1 MNLLPDTS
9 AVIDGRISAG
19 VADGTYDGA
28 TVLIPEAVVAELES
42 QANAGVDTG
51 WDGLAE
57 LQRLA
62 DLADEGVITVEY
74 TGRRPTDAERETAAS
89 GGIDALIRDLA
100 ESEGATIL
108 TSDQVQSEVA
118 MAKGLSVEYVAPEVV
133 AVEGFAIEDLF
144 DDETMSVHLRTGA
157 PPMAKRGDVGE
168 MTFETVREE
177 PATEEELHEVVER
190 QIVRA
195 NYDTRLNE
203 YLRLT
208 SKLDMLREEK
218 SEEELEESDRFEMLT
233 VLAQSLYD
241 DIQEMLDE
249 HDLNADEPEELIE
262 PP

>member
-1 MNLLPDTS
+1 MADSGEGDAAEGT
-9 AVIDGRISAG
+9 VI
-19 VADGTYDGA
+19 VADDNEKVTDLYAGYLDPRYEVRRAYGGEETLERADG
-28 TVLIPEAVVAELES
+28 
-42 QANAGVDTG
+42 GVDVVLLDRQMPDLSG
-51 WDGLAE
+51 DDVLDE
-57 LQRLA
+57 LR
-62 DLADEGVITVEY
+62 
-74 TGRRPTDAERETAAS
+74 EREHSLQVVMVTALEPTM
-89 GGIDALIRDLA
+89 D
-100 ESEGATIL
+100 
-108 TSDQVQSEVA
+108 
-118 MAKGLSVEYVAPEVV
+118 VV
-133 AVEGFAIEDLF
+133 DMPF
-144 DDETMSVHLRTGA
+144 DDYVV
-157 PPMAKRGDVGE
+157 K
-168 MTFETVREE
+168 

-208 SKLDMLREEK
+208 SKLDVLREEK

>member
-1 MNLLPDTS
+1 MADSGEGDAAEGT
-9 AVIDGRISAG
+9 VI
-19 VADGTYDGA
+19 VADDNEKVTDLYAGYLDPRYEVRRAYGGEETLERADG
-28 TVLIPEAVVAELES
+28 
-42 QANAGVDTG
+42 GVDVVLL
-51 WDGLAE
+51 DR
-57 LQRLA
+57 QMP
-62 DLADEGVITVEY
+62 DLSGDDVL
-74 TGRRPTDAERETAAS
+74 DALREREHSLQVVMVTALEPTM
-89 GGIDALIRDLA
+89 D
-100 ESEGATIL
+100 
-108 TSDQVQSEVA
+108 
-118 MAKGLSVEYVAPEVV
+118 VV
-133 AVEGFAIEDLF
+133 DMPF
-144 DDETMSVHLRTGA
+144 DDYVV
-157 PPMAKRGDVGE
+157 K
-168 MTFETVREE
+168 

>member
-1 MNLLPDTS
+1 MADSGEGDAAEGT
-9 AVIDGRISAG
+9 VI
-19 VADGTYDGA
+19 VADDNEKVTDLYAGYLDPRYEVRRAYGGEETLERADG
-28 TVLIPEAVVAELES
+28 
-42 QANAGVDTG
+42 GVDVVLLDRQMPDLSG
-51 WDGLAE
+51 DDVLDE
-57 LQRLA
+57 LR
-62 DLADEGVITVEY
+62 
-74 TGRRPTDAERETAAS
+74 EREHSLQVVMVTALEPTM
-89 GGIDALIRDLA
+89 D
-100 ESEGATIL
+100 
-108 TSDQVQSEVA
+108 
-118 MAKGLSVEYVAPEVV
+118 VV
-133 AVEGFAIEDLF
+133 DMPF
-144 DDETMSVHLRTGA
+144 DDYVV
-157 PPMAKRGDVGE
+157 K
-168 MTFETVREE
+168 

-195 NYDTRLNE
+195 DYHTRLNE

>member
-1 MNLLPDTS
+1 MADSGEGDAAEGT
-9 AVIDGRISAG
+9 VI
-19 VADGTYDGA
+19 VADDNEKVTDLYAGYLDPRYEVRRAYGGEETLERADG
-28 TVLIPEAVVAELES
+28 
-42 QANAGVDTG
+42 GVDVVLLDRQMPDLSG
-51 WDGLAE
+51 DDVLDE
-57 LQRLA
+57 LR
-62 DLADEGVITVEY
+62 
-74 TGRRPTDAERETAAS
+74 EREHSLQVVMVTALEPTM
-89 GGIDALIRDLA
+89 D
-100 ESEGATIL
+100 
-108 TSDQVQSEVA
+108 
-118 MAKGLSVEYVAPEVV
+118 VV
-133 AVEGFAIEDLF
+133 DMPF
-144 DDETMSVHLRTGA
+144 DDYVV
-157 PPMAKRGDVGE
+157 K
-168 MTFETVREE
+168 